1 MWAKSAAFAGPG
13 NFLASSL
20 TCSGRGFLQPAD
32 HASATLA
39 HNCRKL
45 HMATSF
51 RRPRLSSV
59 SRLLSIGLCCASLG
73 LAAGTATAQAARA
86 GAKTTSSAGFD
97 LDAFNNASDS
107 PLLRSGSKGP
117 AVARAQILLDRAWFS
132 CGEIDGRFAANM
144 QRMVKAYQ
152 TARGLK
158 ATGTVTAET
167 WKTLREDSAPLL
179 ARYTVTEKDTAG
191 PFEKTPADMNER
203 AKMKSMVYESV
214 DEALAEKF
222 HTSIAYLKQLNG
234 GRRMEAGKE
243 IVVPNVSGT
252 SAPLKAASILIDKS
266 ERVLYVLDAGKR
278 PVAGFP
284 ISIGNEKNDPLPV
297 GTMAIKNEVKN
308 PGFTYDPKLLK
319 TAPKDAQK
327 VDIAP
332 GPNNPVGS
340 IWLGL
345 TKPHWGI
352 HGTSNPS
359 NVGHSE
365 TNGCIHMTNWDAE
378 RLSTLAKAGFK
389 VDVKL

>member
-1 MWAKSAAFAGPG
+1 MPFSA
-13 NFLASSL
+13 ASSL
-20 TCSGRGFLQPAD
+20 
-32 HASATLA
+32 
-39 HNCRKL
+39 
-45 HMATSF
+45 
-51 RRPRLSSV
+51 
-59 SRLLSIGLCCASLG
+59 SRLLFASCLCAA
-73 LAAGTATAQAARA
+73 LAAAGGQALAQTAKAVTPSPA
-86 GAKTTSSAGFD
+86 SAGFD
-97 LDAFNNASDS
+97 MDAFNNASDS
-107 PLLRSGSKGP
+107 PLLKSGSRGP
-117 AVARAQILLDRAWFS
+117 AVARAQILMDRAWFS
-132 CGEIDGRFAANM
+132 CGEIDGRYAANM

-158 ATGTVTAET
+158 VTGTVTAET
-167 WKTLREDSAPLL
+167 WKSLREDSAPLL
-179 ARYTVTEKDTAG
+179 ATYTVTEKDMAG
-191 PFEKTPADMNER
+191 PFEKTPADMAER
-203 AKMKSMVYESV
+203 AKMKALVFESV

-222 HTSIAYLKQLNG
+222 HASIAYLKELNK
-234 GRRMEAGKE
+234 GRKLEAGKD
-243 IVVPNVSGT
+243 IVVPNVGST
-252 SAPLKAASILIDKS
+252 AAPAKSASIEIDKS
-266 ERVLYVLDAGKR
+266 QRVLYVLDADKR

-297 GTMAIKNEVKN
+297 GVMAIKNEVKN

-319 TAPKDAQK
+319 NAPKDAEK
-327 VDIAP
+327 MDIAP

-365 TNGCIHMTNWDAE
+365 TNGCIHLTNWDAE